1 VITTKCLSG
10 PNRDDPDPQRCNLAS
25 RHGDGEG
32 GL

>member
-10 PNRDDPDPQRCNLAS
+10 LNHDNPVPQRCNLAT